1 MYKNNFDEV
10 FERVYGDSVFL
21 RYTRQRR
28 VSVVVK
34 WAAYIGVSA
43 LIIFITR
50 LFGIELTDLKITF
63 FVLFWCFFA
72 PVYWLIVCK
81 LGPGKLSDTVFHS
94 LLSSVLDGCFDE
106 EVTSCSGALDR
117 EEYEK
122 SSPEERHRNFSNA
135 LFHSS
140 EFALKVSSRNAEI
153 TVWDA
158 SFTKTFGGCVGEFDS
173 GTFTTIMIFAAA
185 RFFNGQI
192 PFNRGEVFEN
202 TYVSVYGDTLYIE
215 IDGKSL
221 SVDALTKNDVR
232 KNCREVCG
240 SIEKIIE
247 IVGKS

>member
-10 FERVYGDSVFL
+10 FERVYGDSVFS
-21 RYTRQRR
+21 RYMRQRR
-28 VSVVVK
+28 VSVIVK
-34 WAAYIGVSA
+34 WAAYIGALA

-63 FVLFWCFFA
+63 FVLFWLVLA

-81 LGPGKLSDTVFHS
+81 LGFDKLSDTMFHS

-122 SSPEERHRNFSNA
+122 SSTEERHRNFSKA
-135 LFHSS
+135 HFHSS
-140 EFALKVSSRNAEI
+140 EFALKVRSRNAEI

-158 SFTKTFGGCVGEFDS
+158 SFTKTFGGS
-173 GTFTTIMIFAAA
+173 GSDASTFVTIMIFAAA
-185 RFFNGQI
+185 RFFNGQV

-215 IDGKSL
+215 MDEKSL
-221 SVDALTKNDVR
+221 SVDAFTKNDVR
-232 KNCREVCG
+232 KNCREICD

-247 IVGKS
+247 ITDIS

>member
-10 FERVYGDSVFL
+10 FERVYGASVFS

-28 VSVVVK
+28 VLVIVK
-34 WAAYIGVSA
+34 CAAYIGVLV

-50 LFGIELTDLKITF
+50 LSGIELTDLKITVL
-63 FVLFWCFFA
+63 VLFWLFLA
-72 PVYWLIVCK
+72 PIYWLIVRK
-81 LGPGKLSDTVFHS
+81 LGFDKLSDTVFHS

-135 LFHSS
+135 FFHSS
-140 EFALKVSSRNAEI
+140 EFALKVRSRNAEI

-158 SFTKTFGGCVGEFDS
+158 SFTKTYGHDS
-173 GTFTTIMIFAAA
+173 TFVTIMIFAVA
-185 RFFNGQI
+185 RFFNGQL

-221 SVDALTKNDVR
+221 SVDAFTKNDVR

-240 SIEKIIE
+240 GIEKIIE

>member
-10 FERVYGDSVFL
+10 FERVYGASVFS

-28 VSVVVK
+28 VLVIVK
-34 WAAYIGVSA
+34 WAAYIGVLV

-50 LFGIELTDLKITF
+50 LSGIELTDLKITVL
-63 FVLFWCFFA
+63 VLFWLFLA

-81 LGPGKLSDTVFHS
+81 LGFDKLSDTVFHS

-106 EVTSCSGALDR
+106 EVTSCSGALDK

-140 EFALKVSSRNAEI
+140 EFALKVRSSNAEI

-158 SFTKTFGGCVGEFDS
+158 SFTKTYGHDS
-173 GTFTTIMIFAAA
+173 TFVTIMIFAVA
-185 RFFNGQI
+185 RFFNGQL

-221 SVDALTKNDVR
+221 SVDAFTKNDVR

>member
-10 FERVYGDSVFL
+10 FERVYGDSVFS
-21 RYTRQRR
+21 RYMRQRR
-28 VSVVVK
+28 VSVIVK
-34 WAAYIGVSA
+34 WAAYIGALA

-50 LFGIELTDLKITF
+50 LFEIELTDLKIT
-63 FVLFWCFFA
+63 VLALFWLFFA
-72 PVYWLIVCK
+72 PVYWLIVRK
-81 LGPGKLSDTVFHS
+81 LGFDKLSDTVFHS

-140 EFALKVSSRNAEI
+140 EFALKVRSSNAEI
-153 TVWDA
+153 TVLDA
-158 SFTKTFGGCVGEFDS
+158 SFMKTFGHDS
-173 GTFTTIMIFAAA
+173 TFTTIMIFASA
-185 RFFNGQI
+185 RFFNEQN

-221 SVDALTKNDVR
+221 SVDAFTKNDVR
-232 KNCREVCG
+232 KNCREVCD

-247 IVGKS
+247 ITDIS

>member
-10 FERVYGDSVFL
+10 FERVYGDPVFS

-28 VSVVVK
+28 VSIVVK
-34 WAAYIGVSA
+34 WAAYIGVLV

-50 LFGIELTDLKITF
+50 LSGIELTDLKITF
-63 FVLFWCFFA
+63 FVLFWLFLA

-81 LGPGKLSDTVFHS
+81 LCFDKLSDTVFHS

-106 EVTSCSGALDR
+106 EVTSCSGALDK

-140 EFALKVSSRNAEI
+140 EFALKVRSSNAEI

-158 SFTKTFGGCVGEFDS
+158 SFMKTFGHDS
-173 GTFTTIMIFAAA
+173 TFTTIMIFASAS
-185 RFFNGQI
+185 FFNEQI

-221 SVDALTKNDVR
+221 SVDAFTKNDVR

>member
-10 FERVYGDSVFL
+10 FERVYGDSVFS
-21 RYTRQRR
+21 RYMRQRR
-28 VSVVVK
+28 VSVIVK
-34 WAAYIGVSA
+34 WAAYIGALA

-50 LFGIELTDLKITF
+50 LFGIELTDLKIT
-63 FVLFWCFFA
+63 VLALFWLFLA
-72 PVYWLIVCK
+72 PVYWLIVRK
-81 LGPGKLSDTVFHS
+81 LGFDKLSDTVFHS

-106 EVTSCSGALDR
+106 EVTSCSGALDK

-140 EFALKVSSRNAEI
+140 EFALKVRSRNAEI

-158 SFTKTFGGCVGEFDS
+158 SFTETYVCDGGFDNSTFV
-173 GTFTTIMIFAAA
+173 TKMIFASA
-185 RFFNGQI
+185 RFFNKQI

-221 SVDALTKNDVR
+221 SIDAFTKNDVR
-232 KNCREVCG
+232 KNCREICD

-247 IVGKS
+247 ITDIS

>member
-1 MYKNNFDEV
+1 M
-10 FERVYGDSVFL
+10 
-21 RYTRQRR
+21 
-28 VSVVVK
+28 
-34 WAAYIGVSA
+34 
-43 LIIFITR
+43 
-50 LFGIELTDLKITF
+50 
-63 FVLFWCFFA
+63 
-72 PVYWLIVCK
+72 YWLIVCK
-81 LGPGKLSDTVFHS
+81 LGFDKLSDTLFHS

-106 EVTSCSGALDR
+106 EVTSCGGALDR

-158 SFTKTFGGCVGEFDS
+158 SFTEKFGGVGEFDGS
-173 GTFTTIMIFAAA
+173 STFTTIMIFAAA
-185 RFFNGQI
+185 RFFNRQI

-215 IDGKSL
+215 MDGKSL

-232 KNCREVCG
+232 NNCREVCG

>member
-10 FERVYGDSVFL
+10 FERVYGDSVFS
-21 RYTRQRR
+21 RYMRQRR

-34 WAAYIGVSA
+34 WAAYIGVLA

-50 LFGIELTDLKITF
+50 LSGIELTDLKITF
-63 FVLFWCFFA
+63 FVLFWAFFA

-81 LGPGKLSDTVFHS
+81 LGPDKLSDAVFHS

-106 EVTSCSGALDR
+106 EVTSCSGALDK

-122 SSPEERHRNFSNA
+122 SSPEERHRNFSKA
-135 LFHSS
+135 HFHSS
-140 EFALKVSSRNAEI
+140 EFALKVRSRNAEI

-158 SFTKTFGGCVGEFDS
+158 SFMKTFGHDS
-173 GTFTTIMIFAAA
+173 TFTTIMIFASA
-185 RFFNGQI
+185 RFFNEQI

-215 IDGKSL
+215 MDGKSL
-221 SVDALTKNDVR
+221 SIDAFTKSDLR
-232 KNCREVCG
+232 KNCREVCD

-247 IVGKS
+247 ITDMS

>member
-10 FERVYGDSVFL
+10 FERVYGDPVFS

-28 VSVVVK
+28 VSIVVK
-34 WAAYIGVSA
+34 WAAYIGVLV

-50 LFGIELTDLKITF
+50 LSGIELTDLKITF
-63 FVLFWCFFA
+63 FVLFWLFLA

-81 LGPGKLSDTVFHS
+81 LGFDKLSDTVFHS

-106 EVTSCSGALDR
+106 EVTSCSGALDK

-140 EFALKVSSRNAEI
+140 EFALKVRSSNAEI

-158 SFTKTFGGCVGEFDS
+158 SFMKTFGHDS
-173 GTFTTIMIFAAA
+173 TFTTIMIFASA
-185 RFFNGQI
+185 RFFNEQI

-221 SVDALTKNDVR
+221 SVDAFTKNDVR

>member
-10 FERVYGDSVFL
+10 FERVYGDPVFS

-28 VSVVVK
+28 VSIVVK
-34 WAAYIGVSA
+34 WAAYIGVLV

-50 LFGIELTDLKITF
+50 LSGIELTDLKIAF
-63 FVLFWCFFA
+63 FVLFWLFLA

-81 LGPGKLSDTVFHS
+81 LGFDKLSDTVFHS

-106 EVTSCSGALDR
+106 EVTSCSGALDK

-140 EFALKVSSRNAEI
+140 EFALKVRSSNAEI

-158 SFTKTFGGCVGEFDS
+158 SFMKTFGHDS
-173 GTFTTIMIFAAA
+173 TFTTIMIFASA
-185 RFFNGQI
+185 RFFNEQI

-221 SVDALTKNDVR
+221 SVDAFTKNDVR
-232 KNCREVCG
+232 KNCREVCD
-240 SIEKIIE
+240 SIEKIIG
-247 IVGKS
+247 ITDIS

>member
-10 FERVYGDSVFL
+10 FERVYGDSVFS
-21 RYTRQRR
+21 RYMRQRR
-28 VSVVVK
+28 VSVIVK
-34 WAAYIGVSA
+34 WAAYIGVLV

-50 LFGIELTDLKITF
+50 LSGIELTDLKIT
-63 FVLFWCFFA
+63 VLALFWLFLA

-81 LGPGKLSDTVFHS
+81 LGPDKLSDTVFHS

-106 EVTSCSGALDR
+106 EVTSCSGALAR

-122 SSPEERHRNFSNA
+122 SSPEERHRNFSKA
-135 LFHSS
+135 HFHSS

-158 SFTKTFGGCVGEFDS
+158 SFMKTFGHDS
-173 GTFTTIMIFAAA
+173 TFTTIMIFASA
-185 RFFNGQI
+185 RFFNKQI

-221 SVDALTKNDVR
+221 SVDAFTKNDVR
-232 KNCREVCG
+232 KKCREICG
-240 SIEKIIE
+240 SIERIIE
-247 IVGKS
+247 ITDIS

>member
-1 MYKNNFDEV
+1 M
-10 FERVYGDSVFL
+10 
-21 RYTRQRR
+21 
-28 VSVVVK
+28 
-34 WAAYIGVSA
+34 
-43 LIIFITR
+43 
-50 LFGIELTDLKITF
+50 
-63 FVLFWCFFA
+63 A

-81 LGPGKLSDTVFHS
+81 LGFDKLSDTVFHS

-106 EVTSCSGALDR
+106 EVTSCSGALDK

-140 EFALKVSSRNAEI
+140 EFALKVRSSNAEI

-158 SFTKTFGGCVGEFDS
+158 SFMKTFGHDS
-173 GTFTTIMIFAAA
+173 TFTTIMIFASA
-185 RFFNGQI
+185 RFFNEQI

-221 SVDALTKNDVR
+221 SVDAFTKNDVR